1 MSDFGLFESDDLTQ
15 REPRAQA
22 RTASLRLAAAIDQ
35 VRRDFGKFLMG
46 ATGIDEFGDR
56 WHLSKNDIR
65 KTVEAHVF
73 PNTGTMRRVHN
84 AMKADWK
91 LAHPYKV
98 ALSHEEAGFG
108 SMPEGDSPPKNLD
121 TDETY
126 HPSSG
131 NLIPEG
137 DFEGWKDSVD
147 QGGPEKVSE
156 HAFTPGGD
164 SGSNKHAGLIPS
176 WNREAGKHTVDPIG
190 GRDDQ
195 LYFGQDDDNPPYT
208 NPYTG
213 EPVDWGHPDYPGE
226 TGDWEG
232 DPEEGHFRDRREAAR
247 LVADIYTDFAR
258 ANGLR
263 VASLDTLDH
272 YAATGIADAD
282 YRLLQS
288 MIIRQAES
296 EECDDDEDDDS
307 EAPEA
312 PKGEESEVE
321 DDPEDSEDFG
331 GEDDAEEED
340 EEEDEDYGF
349 GDDADGDGD
358 HDDADHHG
366 GETFTVPD
374 HAPELPPE
382 MMQEIPQDD
391 PSGSAP
397 VPPEVIDS
405 LLGLPEGT
413 IEQLLLEEVEQG
425 GAGDPGI
432 SGAPMLP
439 EGDSGMGAPQGGGDD
454 FFGGDGDDAEQEQ
467 PPRTAHRRRRANMA
481 RRFWA
486 AEGDQEQESEGGG
499 EQAAPAQDPAAGGA
513 PMDPAAM
520 GMGQPMMPP
529 PGSGAVAPPAPP
541 QPMEDQPAEDALLDT
556 ANQAIMQMIDRE
568 TQEYQQIIDPL
579 SQALQAIQFAQQV
592 EQAEH
597 PMDVTPPQGT
607 VDVSP
612 SAAPGGQPP
621 MQQQAMRRRRTAAD
635 DGDPDPYGIGAAQA
649 YSDWADANGH
659 GYTHDSLD
667 EYLKGNPLPE
677 NKASSVRDWVQWVA
691 DNTDEDTGDI
701 SVGTYDSD
709 DLIDQWESN
718 HATPGWAESTV
729 GKKVWQ
735 EIQDRA
741 DLPEG
746 EGGDDVYHWL
756 NRWNRKNPPR
766 EAKKRVVLKNAARLI
781 ASRYG
786 LSHGGERMLIE
797 AMGRRNYE
805 HVREA
810 LQLLPPGHL
819 SGPEHRAAVRH
830 IGEMFAADNPRF
842 NRDLWMKSVLGSAS
856 RGRLPFD
863 RPRRTAGETWKHT
876 PTMDAFE
883 WESDEPRVSDNNP
896 HTDLPKMPGALLGS
910 KPQDAVS
917 RFQRWMKWREQN
929 GLVVPGGEG
938 GVHTWMQKTRNPA
951 KPKVGPRASGDVHR
965 SVGAEP
971 DQPKLA
977 PKPKVQKA
985 VNPTLKKPEAKP
997 KATPKAAAFFLD
1009 GPNDDPHADPSRL
1022 HCSRCGH
1029 SGPGASDDDDV
1040 MCPKCPGAVMDYKFY
1055 GHPTERLIED
1065 FRSNPDSNY
1074 GDALFEEL
1082 KHRSD
1087 IDGDQ
1092 HATDAISPFAWE
1104 GDRSADRARHPS
1116 SSSPGGEHRPGRP
1129 VPRSDYEL
1137 PLDADP
1143 RFNRGLLS
1151 NRRDATWGEWEP
1163 AKRASSSF
1171 FTRGVPG
1178 WRWDDHLNGYI
1189 SKEGKAFTC
1198 ACGQKVAAPSYK
1210 SCDCGKVWNV
1220 YAIGGAHHLA
1230 SDSAEMFI
1238 AREIEVRPGVIMANR
1253 RVAKGDCDCWDGYC
1267 RVPGTKPCA
1276 EGSCE
1281 KCDSHRRQSNVR
1293 RLAGG
1298 GMSYEDAMRH
1308 IDEALAAGEGHELHN
1323 FPGAPSRHEHDF
1335 DAEGYCAGCG
1345 NERPDNWD
1353 DEDEMAMCPGCG
1365 EIGRKDDMSVIEG
1378 RRGDLHGGGDL
1389 DYHCDDCAD
1398 EIAGPVCGERGCGN
1412 RIYAE
1417 GHHEDCPL
1425 HGRTASA
1432 EARFQQNLARLKR
1445 FADWTKYDDV
1455 DPTVEAYGKT
1465 KPPSTKAPRIPRD
1478 WAKRNPNG
1486 TWKNTDFAPRRK

>member
-108 SMPEGDSPPKNLD
+108 SMPEGDNPPKNLD

-312 PKGEESEVE
+312 PEGEESEVE

-331 GEDDAEEED
+331 GEDDAEEEDEDEEED

-382 MMQEIPQDD
+382 MMQEISQDD

-425 GAGDPGI
+425 
-432 SGAPMLP
+432 SGGGEEGMFGGPPP
-439 EGDSGMGAPQGGGDD
+439 EQGGGEPPFD
-454 FFGGDGDDAEQEQ
+454 GDG
-467 PPRTAHRRRRANMA
+467 PRLARRRRQANDNYINRADLEEYLGRTMPYEDLEQVNLPGLADRYLQRYPHVIGERPDRFDHDDNGPRYPGPNWKDQWLDANGPSGDEYSQMLQEHFDQRNAA

-612 SAAPGGQPP
+612 SAASGGQPP

-635 DGDPDPYGIGAAQA
+635 DGDPDPYGIGAA
-649 YSDWADANGH
+649 
-659 GYTHDSLD
+659 
-667 EYLKGNPLPE
+667 
-677 NKASSVRDWVQWVA
+677 
-691 DNTDEDTGDI
+691 
-701 SVGTYDSD
+701 
-709 DLIDQWESN
+709 
-718 HATPGWAESTV
+718 
-729 GKKVWQ
+729 
-735 EIQDRA
+735 
-741 DLPEG
+741 
-746 EGGDDVYHWL
+746 
-756 NRWNRKNPPR
+756 RKNPPR

-938 GVHTWMQKTRNPA
+938 GIHTWMQKTKNPA

-985 VNPTLKKPEAKP
+985 VNPTLKKPKATP

-1029 SGPGASDDDDV
+1029 TAPGASDDDDV

-1065 FRSNPDSNY
+1065 FHSNPDSDY

-1092 HATDAISPFAWE
+1092 HAADAISKASRTRNDSPFAWE
-1104 GDRSADRARHPS
+1104 GDRSADQARHPS

-1163 AKRASSSF
+1163 AKQASSSF
-1171 FTRGVPG
+1171 FTRRVPG

-1210 SCDCGKVWNV
+1210 SCDCGKIWNV
-1220 YAIGGAHHLA
+1220 YAIGDTHHLA

-1281 KCDSHRRQSNVR
+1281 KCDSHRKQSR
-1293 RLAGG
+1293 HLAGG

-1335 DAEGYCAGCG
+1335 NAKGYCAGCG

-1432 EARFQQNLARLKR
+1432 EARFQQNPARRKR